1 MVDPDQ
7 AVALWNELITAA
19 PVPDPQKARE
29 LLIRVQ
35 GRPRSP
41 EQPEVSFEP
50 QALCYDEFVPEAP
63 APEPGPSDDEP
74 PQDLHDLLALFQ

>member
-7 AVALWNELITAA
+7 AVALWNELIAAA

-35 GRPRSP
+35 GRPRSSEHP
-41 EQPEVSFEP
+41 DVSFEP
-50 QALCYDEFVPEAP
+50 HSLCYDEFVPEEP
-63 APEPGPSDDEP
+63 AAVLLPPDETP
-74 PQDLHDLLALFQ
+74 PPDLHDLLALFQ